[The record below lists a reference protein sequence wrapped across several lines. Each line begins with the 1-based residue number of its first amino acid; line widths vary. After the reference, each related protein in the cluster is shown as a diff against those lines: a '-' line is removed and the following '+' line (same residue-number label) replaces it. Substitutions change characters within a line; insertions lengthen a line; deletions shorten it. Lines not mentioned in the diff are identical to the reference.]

1 MLFSINKLNYISYLP
16 LAPLVCQHD
25 QNQRAIS
32 LHRDYLNLMNTG
44 NFSAVLFLATLDLIV
59 VSLEQR
65 QRA

>member
-1 MLFSINKLNYISYLP
+1 MNKLNYISYLP

-44 NFSAVLFLATLDLIV
+44 NFSAVLSRNIGSNCGVTRTDAKGLI
-59 VSLEQR
+59 
-65 QRA
+65 